1 MGTKGASGLKIGN
14 VEIKGYT
21 VLAPMAGVAD
31 TAFRTI
37 CRQFG
42 AAYAVGEMASAKGLC
57 MSGQKSRELL
67 EVTAAERPMAVQL
80 FGDDPDVMAEAARIA
95 IVYSPDIIDINMG
108 CPAPKVTSNGGGSAL
123 MKNPSL
129 AGRIIAKVA
138 AAVDVPVTVK
148 LRTGWD
154 NSCINAVELA
164 KIAES
169 CGAAAITV
177 HGRTREQQYAPPVDL
192 EVIASVKNAVSIP
205 VIGNG
210 DVFSPEDAKNMLDV
224 TGCDLVMIG
233 RGALGNPWIFRQ
245 TEDFLVN
252 GRVIAAP
259 ALDERMDVLLRHIT
273 LLCDIKGEYAAMRE
287 ARKHA
292 AWYMKGLSG
301 AAALRNEAFGLESF
315 EDLKRLAA
323 KVVLSDQG

>member
-1 MGTKGASGLKIGN
+1 
-14 VEIKGYT
+14 
-21 VLAPMAGVAD
+21 
-31 TAFRTI
+31 
-37 CRQFG
+37 
-42 AAYAVGEMASAKGLC
+42 
-57 MSGQKSRELL
+57 
-67 EVTAAERPMAVQL
+67 
-80 FGDDPDVMAEAARIA
+80 MAEAARIA
-95 IVYSPDIIDINMG
+95 VEYSPDIIDINMG

-123 MKNPSL
+123 MKTPSL
-129 AGRIIAKVA
+129 VGRIIAKVA

-154 NSCINAVELA
+154 NSSINAVELA

-245 TEDFLVN
+245 TEVFLID
-252 GRVIAAP
+252 GRRLASP
-259 ALDERMDVLLRHIT
+259 ALDERMDIMLLHIR

-315 EDLKRLAA
+315 EDLRRLAA